1 VVPRAARVL
10 RDPRGAAPTDPSQDP
25 QYAIWEAAIQDWIR
39 RGREANPNWQ
49 IDFGDPPTEYDD
61 VHVLGTVLLHSEK
74 RDDPAWEDPVRAWAE
89 ANGYAYPSQEAI
101 QDAST
106 STSIIFP

>member
-1 VVPRAARVL
+1 MRKALENTPAEEFARPEGL
-10 RDPRGAAPTDPSQDP
+10 IELDIDPLSGKLPTANTPNARKDIFAPFNT
-25 QYAIWEAAIQDWIR
+25 
-39 RGREANPNWQ
+39 
-49 IDFGDPPTEYDD
+49 PTEYDD